1 MQAESASLKRGSHSN
16 PLVAFQKCVIQ
27 NAEGKVMF
35 EESSLF
41 VCFFTHRSCS
51 LILGQQSSKYKRSML
66 AMRPQTFRP
75 PYLIW
80 C

>member
-35 EESSLF
+35 KESSLF
-41 VCFFTHRSCS
+41 VLFFLRTGPAASS
-51 LILGQQSSKYKRSML
+51 LDSSHL
-66 AMRPQTFRP
+66 NINNQ
-75 PYLIW
+75 